1 MICTRIYLCENTS
14 KNNSKA
20 KCAVFKD
27 GMSSLSKSGWPI
39 APLLEDRVKAP
50 QNGQEVPISTIN
62 YLTIYMLNTTNNEFP
77 CTVEIW
83 N

>member
-1 MICTRIYLCENTS
+1 
-14 KNNSKA
+14 
-20 KCAVFKD
+20 
-27 GMSSLSKSGWPI
+27 MSSLSKSGWPI